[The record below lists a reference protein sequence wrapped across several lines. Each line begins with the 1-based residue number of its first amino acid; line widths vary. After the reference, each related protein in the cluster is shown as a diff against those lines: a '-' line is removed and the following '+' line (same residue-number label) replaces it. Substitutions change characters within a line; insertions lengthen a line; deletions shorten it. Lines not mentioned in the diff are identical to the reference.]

1 MSMNK
6 AFDTYKKS
14 NNEYVEGIESP
25 HGRVKILF
33 DTVIDNINNLIEVH
47 PKTDF
52 VSLGKCINAITV
64 LAGSLNTEK
73 GGDLAN
79 NLIELYDYSKR
90 KLNEYLEDKNIKK
103 LEEVKSIFEKLL
115 EGWTEIDPKNTKDI
129 NTKI

>member
-115 EGWTEIDPKNTKDI
+115 EGWTEIDPKNTKRY
-129 NTKI
+129 